1 MHGEGLSLHP
11 ATARVRSEVVQVA
24 NMLPAALTYWLKK
37 KKKKEKDLLPVA
49 ASDAGGFDPASRTGG
64 FGPSIDSNGLS
75 FLCHGLAPPA
85 LRS

>member
-37 KKKKEKDLLPVA
+37 KKKISCLLLPPTQE
-49 ASDAGGFDPASRTGG
+49 ASTPRHAREAS
-64 FGPSIDSNGLS
+64 
-75 FLCHGLAPPA
+75 A
-85 LRS
+85 LV

>member
-37 KKKKEKDLLPVA
+37 RKKEKDLLPVA
-49 ASDAGGFDPASRTGG
+49 ASDVRRLRPRVT
-64 FGPSIDSNGLS
+64 
-75 FLCHGLAPPA
+75 HGR
-85 LRS
+85 LRP

>member
-37 KKKKEKDLLPVA
+37 KKKKKKISCLLLPPTQE
-49 ASDAGGFDPASRTGG
+49 ASTPRHAREAS
-64 FGPSIDSNGLS
+64 
-75 FLCHGLAPPA
+75 A
-85 LRS
+85 LV

>member
-37 KKKKEKDLLPVA
+37 KRKKKKKISCLLLPPTQE
-49 ASDAGGFDPASRTGG
+49 ASTPRHAREAS
-64 FGPSIDSNGLS
+64 
-75 FLCHGLAPPA
+75 A
-85 LRS
+85 LV

>member
-37 KKKKEKDLLPVA
+37 KEKKEKDLLPVA

-64 FGPSIDSNGLS
+64 FGFSRQSVVM
-75 FLCHGLAPPA
+75 LCPERRKGVKP
-85 LRS
+85 